1 MFSLLVSLAQ
11 RTNCEARLSS
21 GYDSGNN
28 DIYFLEG
35 HKELALSHGL
45 TQLTAQEMKW
55 PYTVKQRAV
64 CHISALAP
72 KGHHG

>member
-45 TQLTAQEMKW
+45 TQFTAV
-55 PYTVKQRAV
+55 Y
-64 CHISALAP
+64 L
-72 KGHHG
+72 